1 MNDWSNSKALIGHDL
16 FRTRAWNSHSGD
28 VDKIESR
35 PSSDIGGS
43 SLGWMAEQM
52 HRRPMRRTSEKANAI
67 AVSGVQDVDG
77 LSKLG
82 VKWQALADPKVTNI
96 ALAELD

>member
-1 MNDWSNSKALIGHDL
+1 
-16 FRTRAWNSHSGD
+16 
-28 VDKIESR
+28 
-35 PSSDIGGS
+35 
-43 SLGWMAEQM
+43 
-52 HRRPMRRTSEKANAI
+52 MRRTSEKANAI